1 MIVPGRT
8 LIFVSLAIAAL
19 LVIVVVWP
27 PIVWVA
33 LGIDFLLLLM
43 FLFEARALAKT
54 FVTIERRGWG
64 RSQLGRLRDFV
75 YVVENRGEQG
85 VAVRIRQP
93 WPDSFSP
100 PAGESV
106 VFVQP
111 GEAVELVLSATPR
124 VRGRISV
131 PSTQIEVSLPS
142 AWGLKRW
149 NQNIGEK
156 ISVYP
161 DLQRLLEYDALRH
174 HRSLRHLGIHRHRM
188 IGSGREFDQLRE
200 YVRDDDY
207 RNIEWK
213 ATARRHRPITIVH
226 QAERSQDLV
235 LCIDASRLMGNP
247 AGEETFLDKAAD
259 CCTLLAHIASEQGD
273 RVGLLLF
280 RETVLRFQRPRQ
292 GKGAVLRII
301 EELVDLEVQGVFPSY
316 AAWADALQ
324 TQQKKRSM
332 IFLFTDLN
340 DPQLAADLVQVV
352 PVVARRHVLVI
363 VSMRDPLLDKV
374 ASGPA
379 MNRNQVYQVLAA
391 RELADE
397 RAIRRRELHKAGV
410 HVLDV
415 DHPSLIISTVNSY
428 LQIKS
433 RQLV

>member
-8 LIFVSLAIAAL
+8 LIFLSLTVAAL
-19 LVIVVVWP
+19 LVTAVVWP
-27 PIVWVA
+27 PIIWIA
-33 LGIDFLLLLM
+33 IGIDALLLLI
-43 FLFEARALAKT
+43 FFVESRVLSKT

-64 RSQLGRLRDFV
+64 RSQLGRQRDFV
-75 YVVENRGEQG
+75 YVVENRGAQG

-93 WPDSFSP
+93 WPESFSP
-100 PAGESV
+100 SSGESV
-106 VFVQP
+106 VFVRP
-111 GEAVELVLSATPR
+111 GEAIELVLAATPL
-124 VRGRISV
+124 VRGRILV
-131 PSTQIEVSLPS
+131 PSTQIEVSLAS
-142 AWGLKRW
+142 GWGLKRW
-149 NQNIGEK
+149 NQNEGEK
-156 ISVYP
+156 VSVYP

-188 IGSGREFDQLRE
+188 IGTGREFDQLRE

-213 ATARRHRPITIVH
+213 ATARRRRPITIVH

-247 AGEETFLDKAAD
+247 AGNETFLDKAAD

-280 RETVLRFQRPRQ
+280 RDTVLRFQRPRQ

-316 AAWADALQ
+316 VAWADALQ
-324 TQQKKRSM
+324 TQQKKRSL

-340 DPQLAADLVQVV
+340 DPQLAADLVEIV
-352 PVVARRHVLVI
+352 PVIARRHVLVI
-363 VSMRDPLLDKV
+363 VSMRDPLLEKV

-379 MNRNQVYQVLAA
+379 MTRNQIYQVLAA
-391 RELADE
+391 RELAEE

-415 DHPSLIISTVNSY
+415 DHPSFIISTVNSY
-428 LQIKS
+428 LEIKS

>member
-1 MIVPGRT
+1 MILPGRT
-8 LIFVSLAIAAL
+8 LIFASLAIAAL
-19 LVIVVVWP
+19 LVIAVVWP
-27 PIVWVA
+27 PIVWIA
-33 LGIDFLLLLM
+33 LGLDVLLLLV
-43 FLFEARALAKT
+43 FFVERGALSRT
-54 FVTIERRGWG
+54 FVTIERRGWN
-64 RSQLGRLRDFV
+64 RSQLGRERDFV
-75 YVVENRGEQG
+75 YVVENRGKQG
-85 VAVRIRQP
+85 VGVRIRQS

-100 PAGESV
+100 ASGESV

-111 GEAVELVLSATPR
+111 GEAVELVLSATPGA
-124 VRGRISV
+124 RGRVLV
-131 PSTQIEVSLPS
+131 PSTQVEVSLAS

-149 NQNIGEK
+149 NQDEGEK

-161 DLQRLLEYDALRH
+161 DLQRLLEYDVLRH
-174 HRSLRHLGIHRHRM
+174 HRSLRHLGIHHHRM

-226 QAERSQDLV
+226 RAERSQDLV

-247 AGEETFLDKAAD
+247 AGDETFLDKAAD
-259 CCTLLAHIASEQGD
+259 CCTLLAHIASDQGD

-280 RETVLRFQRPRQ
+280 RDTVLRFQRPRQ

-340 DPQLAADLVQVV
+340 DPQLAADLVEIV
-352 PVVARRHVLVI
+352 PIIARRHVLVI

-379 MNRNQVYQVLAA
+379 INRNQVYQVLAA

-397 RAIRRRELHKAGV
+397 RAIRRRELLKAGV